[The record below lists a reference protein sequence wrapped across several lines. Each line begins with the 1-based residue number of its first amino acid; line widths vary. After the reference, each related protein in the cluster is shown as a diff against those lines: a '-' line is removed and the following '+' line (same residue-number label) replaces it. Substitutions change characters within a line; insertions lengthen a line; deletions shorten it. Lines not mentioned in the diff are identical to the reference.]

1 MLVKHFIKH
10 IASMNMEHQPQL
22 LLASMMSSGPGP
34 VPLFQRIPDNNNNE
48 KSYRMLTMA
57 AVVARVRS

>member
-1 MLVKHFIKH
+1 
-10 IASMNMEHQPQL
+10 MEITQL